1 MLVVVVLEERG
12 RVVNHL
18 HQQGNIFWEAGEVG
32 SCRYSLVTRPVW
44 ENVSF
49 CFQVCASLK
58 LGGVGGEL
66 EVECL
71 RLRHLPLLLPVSAVS
86 LG

>member
-1 MLVVVVLEERG
+1 M
-12 RVVNHL
+12 
-18 HQQGNIFWEAGEVG
+18 
-32 SCRYSLVTRPVW
+32 
-44 ENVSF
+44 SF

-71 RLRHLPLLLPVSAVS
+71 RPHLPLLLPVSTVS
-86 LG
+86 WALEGCHQTLLGFEPPG